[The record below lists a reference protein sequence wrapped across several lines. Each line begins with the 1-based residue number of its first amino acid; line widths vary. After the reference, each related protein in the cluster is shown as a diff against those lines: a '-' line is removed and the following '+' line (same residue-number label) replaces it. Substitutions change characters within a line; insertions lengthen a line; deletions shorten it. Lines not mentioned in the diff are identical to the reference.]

1 LTFSENGLCQ
11 AMDSLID
18 QALSLFPKFSNWI
31 FMSDVCDLKYIEIQ
45 NYSMG
50 DILKMPG
57 FVIFPQEMNK
67 PILSGVP
74 DNLFSENYY
83 LKSLKK
89 IKKSKAIEIL
99 KEIDLN
105 MDLTKFL
112 NLLDFKEDD
121 IEIYENQNDELF
133 DMIGF
138 ILYRLFLVNNT
149 IVRVSFD
156 NIFCI
161 F

>member
-1 LTFSENGLCQ
+1 
-11 AMDSLID
+11 MDSLID